1 MTATESGQ
9 GRTAMN
15 GHDHQHGKEQQH
27 GREHRAGGR
36 NASGGNGHK
45 PAADPA
51 ALREEIA
58 RTRADLGQTVEALA
72 AKADVKARAQEA
84 VHSSV
89 NAAKLRM
96 REGVDQVAANAA
108 YAGRELR
115 THPRQSLQRGLRRVA
130 DSARERPAPW
140 VVGSALLVLAALI
153 GYRNHD
159 RD

>member
-1 MTATESGQ
+1 MTATESSRGPADMY
-9 GRTAMN
+9 GHEHHTN
-15 GHDHQHGKEQQH
+15 GH
-27 GREHRAGGR
+27 HRHAGD
-36 NASGGNGHK
+36 GHK
-45 PAADPA
+45 PSADPA
-51 ALREEIA
+51 LLREEIA

-96 REGVDQVAANAA
+96 REGVEQVAVNAA

-115 THPRQSLQRGLRRVA
+115 TNPRQSIERGLRRML

-153 GYRNHD
+153 GYRNNH
-159 RD
+159 RERW